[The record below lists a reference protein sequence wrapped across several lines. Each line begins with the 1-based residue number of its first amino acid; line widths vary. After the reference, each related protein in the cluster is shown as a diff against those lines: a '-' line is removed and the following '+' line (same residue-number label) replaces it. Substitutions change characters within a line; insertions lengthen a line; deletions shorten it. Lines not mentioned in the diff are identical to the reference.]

1 MPECRRVTR
10 IGRRLGESQEG
21 CQTDFPLCLP
31 SFECSPYGKGEKKNL
46 RKRSLGTEYAHASK
60 QMVRANMKLQVVSL
74 QPTLAV
80 QIGITLVCVRSQ
92 MLFLSPV
99 IHEVE
104 WRRSSGKTAH
114 QN

>member
-1 MPECRRVTR
+1 
-10 IGRRLGESQEG
+10 
-21 CQTDFPLCLP
+21 
-31 SFECSPYGKGEKKNL
+31 
-46 RKRSLGTEYAHASK
+46 
-60 QMVRANMKLQVVSL
+60 MVRANMKLQVVSL

-114 QN
+114 RHREGPLGYFSGLCYILHLLLPKHSVGHSLTCSL